1 MYFLKN
7 MERGWGREVN
17 EKSFLHWHTQ
27 SSAGMIS
34 IKGWR
39 GPPQYIWGSHSWQPS
54 TDLEEGRYLEGGRW
68 MEERRLIYIWD
79 FMHVWIYEEGIQGH
93 YLNHR
98 NLGMRINGYSLP
110 SPSGCCLQ
118 MHHWAMRQSIWGYA
132 GRLFEAERV
141 WLKLE
146 MKLESLARMELHYR
160 FHLRLSY
167 LYTNYPL
174 HAPLTSSGTRKVISP
189 T

>member
-1 MYFLKN
+1 MECQVANAHLKKMSKISSCGYITVQAFFLHPCKSKPEMCFSKS
-7 MERGWGREVN
+7 MERGWGREGN
-17 EKSFLHWHTQ
+17 EKSFLHWYTQ

-39 GPPQYIWGSHSWQPS
+39 GPPHYTWGSHSWQS
-54 TDLEEGRYLEGGRW
+54 CTDLEEGRYLESGSWR
-68 MEERRLIYIWD
+68 EERRLIYIWD

-132 GRLFEAERV
+132 GRLF
-141 WLKLE
+141 
-146 MKLESLARMELHYR
+146 
-160 FHLRLSY
+160 
-167 LYTNYPL
+167 
-174 HAPLTSSGTRKVISP
+174 
-189 T
+189 